1 MNRTIKEAFIVW
13 CITVGVFVVLI
24 FISATTPDL
33 ESFPVRQL
41 LFGGLVLLDVLI
53 GVISFLIAMFLAL
66 VEFFRNSVY
75 TKNPLRWVFVIV
87 LVGAVFLVGY
97 LFINDR
103 LFVKPETVR
112 EKIASQLIAKPQPIV
127 SETKPEEPK
136 HGYQAGPI
144 VNIKNESYFVSGNDR
159 EILCEQIDD
168 SERRLK
174 DNRIRL
180 GYISYNMR
188 YSYFPILTGD
198 GYTIGD
204 FTVMTDSTITV
215 PQWTSSEG
223 ASDDTKNDWRR
234 FKNEVRDHE
243 NKHQEILVENASEF
257 VMTLNN
263 LGYYQSESALNSA
276 IESLYNAA
284 YKKLMEKQDNFDENY
299 ENEPFQH
306 FCENH

>member
-13 CITVGVFVVLI
+13 CIAIGVFVVLI
-24 FISATTPDL
+24 FISTTISDL

-41 LFGGLVLLDVLI
+41 LFGALVLLDVLI
-53 GVISFLIAMFLAL
+53 GAISFFIAMLLAL

-75 TKNPLRWVFVIV
+75 AKNPLRLVFVIV
-87 LVGAVFLVGY
+87 LIGAVFLAGY
-97 LFINDR
+97 LFKNGR
-103 LFVKPETVR
+103 LLLKPEIVR
-112 EKIASQLIAKPQPIV
+112 EKVVNRLVVSPQPTV
-127 SETKPEEPK
+127 LETEPEESK
-136 HGYQAGPI
+136 HGYQTGPI

-159 EILCEQIDD
+159 EILCDQIDD
-168 SERRLK
+168 SERRLE
-174 DNRIRL
+174 DNRVRL
-180 GYISYNMR
+180 GYISYNMK
-188 YSYFPILTGD
+188 YSYFPILTEES
-198 GYTIGD
+198 YTIGD
-204 FTVMTDSTITV
+204 FTVTTDSIITV

-223 ASDDTKNDWRR
+223 ASDDTQNDWRR
-234 FKNEVRDHE
+234 FKKEVRDHE

-276 IESLYNAA
+276 IEGLYNAA
-284 YKKLMEKQDNFDENY
+284 YEKLMEEQDDFDENY